1 MLTRGPVDKSL
12 PSLHI
17 ITGPTA
23 AGKTE
28 ASLIWAEKN
37 NAEILS
43 CDSVCVYRRMDIGS
57 AKPTA
62 QQQTQCKHYG
72 LDLVDPS
79 ERYSVVRYIDYA
91 KACIKDAH
99 SRGKNILVTG
109 GSGFYLAAFFG
120 PVTDEIPVSDAVINE
135 VRQLQQKGADA
146 MLQRLRE
153 VEGNVLP
160 GWLDTKNPIRIAKA
174 LERRLSSDRSLD
186 DIREEFLQ
194 KESPFA
200 QYKVTYDLIE
210 RDDAELKNRINQRTS
225 LMLKTGLIE
234 ESEKLLKLNL
244 NPELPSARAVGY
256 RATMDW
262 IQSGRQVALDGL
274 QERINLDTWALV
286 RKQRKWFNRLG
297 LNADSKNAQK

>member
-1 MLTRGPVDKSL
+1 MSELL
-12 PSLHI
+12 PRLHI

-23 AGKTE
+23 AGKTD
-28 ASLIWAEKN
+28 ASLIWASKN

-43 CDSVCVYRRMDIGS
+43 CDSVCVYRGMDIGS
-57 AKPTA
+57 AKPTPE
-62 QQQTQCKHYG
+62 QQAQCKHYG

-120 PVTDEIPVSDAVINE
+120 PVTDEIPVSDAVIHE
-135 VRQLQQKGADA
+135 VRQLQQKGTDA

-153 VEGNVLP
+153 VEGNTLP

-186 DIREEFLQ
+186 DLREEFLQ

-200 QYKVTYDLIE
+200 QYKVTYELIE
-210 RDDAELKNRINQRTS
+210 REDAELKNRINQRTE

-297 LNADSKNAQK
+297 LNADSKNTQK

>member
-1 MLTRGPVDKSL
+1 
-12 PSLHI
+12 
-17 ITGPTA
+17 
-23 AGKTE
+23 
-28 ASLIWAEKN
+28 
-37 NAEILS
+37 
-43 CDSVCVYRRMDIGS
+43 
-57 AKPTA
+57 
-62 QQQTQCKHYG
+62 
-72 LDLVDPS
+72 
-79 ERYSVVRYIDYA
+79 
-91 KACIKDAH
+91 
-99 SRGKNILVTG
+99 
-109 GSGFYLAAFFG
+109 
-120 PVTDEIPVSDAVINE
+120 
-135 VRQLQQKGADA
+135 

-186 DIREEFLQ
+186 DLREEFLQ

-200 QYKVTYDLIE
+200 QYKVTYELIE
-210 RDDAELKNRINQRTS
+210 REDAELKNRINQRS
-225 LMLKTGLIE
+225 DLMLKTGLIE

-274 QERINLDTWALV
+274 RERINLDTWALV

-297 LNADSKNAQK
+297 LNSDAKSAEK

>member
-1 MLTRGPVDKSL
+1 MSELL
-12 PSLHI
+12 PRLHI

-23 AGKTE
+23 AGKTD
-28 ASLIWAEKN
+28 ASLIWASKN

-43 CDSVCVYRRMDIGS
+43 CDSVCVYRGMDIGS
-57 AKPTA
+57 AKPTPE
-62 QQQTQCKHYG
+62 QQAQCKHYG

-120 PVTDEIPVSDAVINE
+120 PVTDEIPVSDAVIHE

-153 VEGNVLP
+153 VEGNTLP

-186 DIREEFLQ
+186 DLREEFLQ

-200 QYKVTYDLIE
+200 QYKVTYELIE
-210 RDDAELKNRINQRTS
+210 REDAELKNRINQRS
-225 LMLKTGLIE
+225 DLMLKTGLIE
-234 ESEKLLKLNL
+234 ESEKLLTLNL

-297 LNADSKNAQK
+297 LNADSKNTQK

>member
-1 MLTRGPVDKSL
+1 MSELL
-12 PSLHI
+12 PRLHI

-23 AGKTE
+23 AGKTD
-28 ASLIWAEKN
+28 ASLIWASKN

-43 CDSVCVYRRMDIGS
+43 CDSVCVYRGMDIGS
-57 AKPTA
+57 AKPTPE
-62 QQQTQCKHYG
+62 QQAQCKHYG

-120 PVTDEIPVSDAVINE
+120 PVTDEIPVSDAVIHE
-135 VRQLQQKGADA
+135 VRQLQQKGTDA

-153 VEGNVLP
+153 VEGNTLP

-186 DIREEFLQ
+186 DLREEFLQ

-200 QYKVTYDLIE
+200 QYKVTYELIE
-210 RDDAELKNRINQRTS
+210 REDAELKNRINQRTE

-286 RKQRKWFNRLG
+286 RKQCKWFNRLG

>member
-1 MLTRGPVDKSL
+1 
-12 PSLHI
+12 LHI

-23 AGKTE
+23 AGKTD
-28 ASLIWAEKN
+28 ASLIWAERH
-37 NAEILS
+37 NADILS
-43 CDSVCVYRRMDIGS
+43 CDSVCVYRGMDIGS

-62 QQQTQCKHYG
+62 QQQAQCKHYG

-135 VRQLQQKGADA
+135 VRQLQQQGTDA
-146 MLQRLRE
+146 MLNRLRE

-186 DIREEFLQ
+186 DLRVDFLQ

-200 QYKVTYDLIE
+200 QFKITYELIE
-210 RDDAELKNRINQRTS
+210 REDAELKNRINQRTD
-225 LMLKTGLIE
+225 LMLKSGLIE
-234 ESEKLLKLNL
+234 ESEKLLQLNL
-244 NPELPSARAVGY
+244 NPELPSARAVG
-256 RATMDW
+256 
-262 IQSGRQVALDGL
+262 
-274 QERINLDTWALV
+274 
-286 RKQRKWFNRLG
+286 
-297 LNADSKNAQK
+297 

>member
-1 MLTRGPVDKSL
+1 
-12 PSLHI
+12 
-17 ITGPTA
+17 
-23 AGKTE
+23 
-28 ASLIWAEKN
+28 
-37 NAEILS
+37 
-43 CDSVCVYRRMDIGS
+43 MDIGS
-57 AKPTA
+57 AKPTPE
-62 QQQTQCKHYG
+62 QQAQCKHYG

-79 ERYSVVRYIDYA
+79 ERYSVARYIDYA
-91 KACIKDAH
+91 KACIKDAQ

-120 PVTDEIPVSDAVINE
+120 PVTDEIPVSDAVIHE
-135 VRQLQQKGADA
+135 VRQLQQKGTDA

-153 VEGNVLP
+153 VEGNTLP

-186 DIREEFLQ
+186 DLREEFLQ

-200 QYKVTYDLIE
+200 QYKVTYELIE
-210 RDDAELKNRINQRTS
+210 REDAELKNRINQRTE

-274 QERINLDTWALV
+274 RERINLDTWALV
-286 RKQRKWFNRLG
+286 RKQCKWFNRLG

>member
-1 MLTRGPVDKSL
+1 VDKSV

-23 AGKTE
+23 AGKTD

-37 NAEILS
+37 HAEILS
-43 CDSVCVYRRMDIGS
+43 CDSVCVYRGMDIGS

-62 QQQTQCKHYG
+62 DQQTQCKHYG
-72 LDLVDPS
+72 LDLVEPS
-79 ERYSVVRYIDYA
+79 ERYSVARYIEYA
-91 KACIKDAH
+91 QHCIKDAH

-120 PVTDEIPVSDAVINE
+120 AVTDEIPVSEAVINE
-135 VRQLQQKGADA
+135 VRLLQQSGLDS
-146 MLQRLRE
+146 MLRRLKE
-153 VEGNVLP
+153 VEGDTLP
-160 GWLDTKNPIRIAKA
+160 EWLDTKNPIRITKA

-186 DIREEFLQ
+186 ELREEFLQ
-194 KESPFA
+194 KESPFS
-200 QYKVTYDLIE
+200 QFKITFELIE
-210 RDDAELKNRINQRTS
+210 RDDAELKNRINLRTGI
-225 LMLKTGLIE
+225 MLKNGLIE
-234 ESEKLLKLNL
+234 ESESLLKLNL

-274 QERINLDTWALV
+274 RERINLDTWALV

-297 LNADSKNAQK
+297 LKNKGEIA

>member
-1 MLTRGPVDKSL
+1 MSELL
-12 PSLHI
+12 PRLHI

-23 AGKTE
+23 AGKTD
-28 ASLIWAEKN
+28 ASLIWASKN

-43 CDSVCVYRRMDIGS
+43 CDSVCVYRGMDIGS
-57 AKPTA
+57 AKPTPE
-62 QQQTQCKHYG
+62 QQAQCKHYG

-120 PVTDEIPVSDAVINE
+120 PVTDEIPVSDAVIHE
-135 VRQLQQKGADA
+135 VRQLQQKGTDA

-153 VEGNVLP
+153 VEGNTLP

-186 DIREEFLQ
+186 DLREEFLQ

-200 QYKVTYDLIE
+200 QYKVTYELIE
-210 RDDAELKNRINQRTS
+210 REDAELKNRINQRTE

-262 IQSGRQVALDGL
+262 IQSGREVALDGL
-274 QERINLDTWALV
+274 RERINLDTWALV
-286 RKQRKWFNRLG
+286 RKQCKWFNRLG

>member
-23 AGKTE
+23 AGKTD
-28 ASLIWAEKN
+28 ASLLWAAKN

-43 CDSVCVYRRMDIGS
+43 CDSVCVYRGMDIGS

-62 QQQTQCKHYG
+62 EQQAQCKHYG
-72 LDLVDPS
+72 LDLVEPT

-99 SRGKNILVTG
+99 ARGKNILVTG

-135 VRQLQQKGADA
+135 VRLLQQKGADA

-186 DIREEFLQ
+186 DLRVDFLQ

-200 QYKVTYDLIE
+200 QYKITYELIE
-210 RDDAELKNRINQRTS
+210 REDAELKNRIIQRTD
-225 LMLKTGLIE
+225 LMLKSGLIE
-234 ESEKLLKLNL
+234 ESEKLLQLNL

-274 QERINLDTWALV
+274 RERINLDTWALV

-297 LNADSKNAQK
+297 LHADSRSA

>member
-1 MLTRGPVDKSL
+1 MSELL
-12 PSLHI
+12 PRLHI

-23 AGKTE
+23 AGKTD
-28 ASLIWAEKN
+28 ASLIWASKN

-43 CDSVCVYRRMDIGS
+43 CDSVCVYRGMDIGS
-57 AKPTA
+57 AKPTPE
-62 QQQTQCKHYG
+62 QQAQCKHYG

-120 PVTDEIPVSDAVINE
+120 PVTDEIPVSDAVIHE
-135 VRQLQQKGADA
+135 VRQLQQKGTDA

-186 DIREEFLQ
+186 DLREEFLQ

-200 QYKVTYDLIE
+200 QYKVTYELIE
-210 RDDAELKNRINQRTS
+210 REDAELKNRINQRTE

-274 QERINLDTWALV
+274 RERINLDTWALV
-286 RKQRKWFNRLG
+286 RKQCKWFNRLG

>member
-1 MLTRGPVDKSL
+1 MSELL
-12 PSLHI
+12 PRLHI

-23 AGKTE
+23 AGKTD
-28 ASLIWAEKN
+28 ASLIWASKN

-43 CDSVCVYRRMDIGS
+43 CDSVCVYRGMDIGS
-57 AKPTA
+57 AKPTPE
-62 QQQTQCKHYG
+62 QQAQCKHYG

-120 PVTDEIPVSDAVINE
+120 PVTDEIPVSDAVIHE
-135 VRQLQQKGADA
+135 VRQLQQKGTDA

-186 DIREEFLQ
+186 DLREEFLQ

-200 QYKVTYDLIE
+200 QYKVTYELIE
-210 RDDAELKNRINQRTS
+210 REDAELKNRINQRS
-225 LMLKTGLIE
+225 DLMLKTGLIE

-274 QERINLDTWALV
+274 RERINLDTWALV
-286 RKQRKWFNRLG
+286 RKQCKWFNRLG

>member
-1 MLTRGPVDKSL
+1 
-12 PSLHI
+12 
-17 ITGPTA
+17 
-23 AGKTE
+23 
-28 ASLIWAEKN
+28 
-37 NAEILS
+37 
-43 CDSVCVYRRMDIGS
+43 MDIGS
-57 AKPTA
+57 AKPTPE
-62 QQQTQCKHYG
+62 QQAQCKHYG

-120 PVTDEIPVSDAVINE
+120 PVTDEIPVSDAVIHE
-135 VRQLQQKGADA
+135 VRQLQQKGTDA

-153 VEGNVLP
+153 VEGNTLP
-160 GWLDTKNPIRIAKA
+160 GWLDTKNPIRITKA

-186 DIREEFLQ
+186 DLREEFLQ

-200 QYKVTYDLIE
+200 EYKVTYDLIE
-210 RDDAELKNRINQRTS
+210 REDAELKNRINQRTD

-274 QERINLDTWALV
+274 RERINLDTWALV

-297 LNADSKNAQK
+297 LTTDTKNAKK

>member
-1 MLTRGPVDKSL
+1 MSELL
-12 PSLHI
+12 PRLHI

-23 AGKTE
+23 AGKTD
-28 ASLIWAEKN
+28 ASLIWASKN

-43 CDSVCVYRRMDIGS
+43 CDSVCVYRGMDIGS
-57 AKPTA
+57 AKPTPE
-62 QQQTQCKHYG
+62 QQAQCKHYG

-120 PVTDEIPVSDAVINE
+120 PVTDEIPVSDAVIHE
-135 VRQLQQKGADA
+135 VRQLQQKGTDA

-153 VEGNVLP
+153 VEGNTLP

-186 DIREEFLQ
+186 DLREEFLQ

-200 QYKVTYDLIE
+200 QYKVTYELIE
-210 RDDAELKNRINQRTS
+210 REDAELKNRINQRTE

-274 QERINLDTWALV
+274 RERINLDTWALV
-286 RKQRKWFNRLG
+286 RKQCKWFNRLG